1 MNKIFN
7 FLTKHL
13 AIFQILSLF
22 DHDNSNIVSK
32 KGWLILSDKDKL
44 NEILEK
50 NKLNQLSQIKYI
62 KGDILICSTAGSWP
76 GATNELY
83 NQKNQHLIVGH
94 KYVIKDVIEI
104 QDRVILDVE
113 HLSSS
118 KRIGLFSDRHFIPLD
133 VYREFQLKKVL
144 DL

>member
-50 NKLNQLSQIKYI
+50 NKLNQLSQMKYI
-62 KGDILICSTAGSWP
+62 KGDILICS
-76 GATNELY
+76 TNELY

-94 KYVIKDVIEI
+94 KYVIKDVIEMSE
-104 QDRVILDVE
+104 DRVILDVE

>member
-1 MNKIFN
+1 M
-7 FLTKHL
+7 
-13 AIFQILSLF
+13 
-22 DHDNSNIVSK
+22 
-32 KGWLILSDKDKL
+32 SDR
-44 NEILEK
+44 
-50 NKLNQLSQIKYI
+50 KYI
-62 KGDILICSTAGSWP
+62 IGHILTCS
-76 GATNELY
+76 TNELY

-133 VYREFQLKKVL
+133 VYREFKLKKVL
-144 DL
+144 DF